1 MTGIKVIGKLS
12 KWTLVVN
19 PAFNCT
25 SALQRQTTARLR
37 IPGADQ
43 ALFILL

>member
-1 MTGIKVIGKLS
+1 MTAIKSIGELS
-12 KWTLVVN
+12 KWSLVVN
-19 PAFNCT
+19 PAFNST

-37 IPGADQ
+37 LPGAGQ